1 MNRLTIAWVVA
12 GLFFLAGSAQASVLL
27 YGWNGTDEGWT
38 VTVDSQTSGGSIIG
52 TSPARGITEG
62 TGALE
67 AQGNVN
73 DEGKTSFR
81 LISPVETGSI
91 LQQLAGRT
99 QLVIDAVMVSEDFG
113 GFANFNFGLT
123 ILGKDSDGND
133 FSANATVVEHV
144 GGYNQTRINSNQ
156 GTYTYDYST
165 IAGGSLTAGTA
176 QSVQFRFNFS
186 LAGGLLLN
194 TNPAANDI
202 AIDNFR
208 VVPEPAALSLL
219 GMGGMMLMGRRRRSA

>member
-1 MNRLTIAWVVA
+1 MNRLTIALVA
-12 GLFFLAGSAQASVLL
+12 TGLLCLANSAEASVLL
-27 YGWNGTDEGWT
+27 YGWNGSDEGWT
-38 VTVDSQTSGGSIIG
+38 VTVDSQTNGGSIIG

-73 DEGKTSFR
+73 DEGKSSFR
-81 LISPVETGSI
+81 LISPVETGAV

-99 QLVIDAVMVSEDFG
+99 QLVVDAVIVSEDYG
-113 GFANFNFGLT
+113 GFRNFNFSLT
-123 ILGKDSDGND
+123 ILGKDADGNN
-133 FSANATVVEHV
+133 FSTKATVLEHV
-144 GGYNQTRINSNQ
+144 GGFDQSRINSNQ

-176 QSVQFRFNFS
+176 QSVQFRFDFS
-186 LAGGLLLN
+186 LAGGLNLDDD
-194 TNPAANDI
+194 PAANDV

-208 VVPEPAALSLL
+208 VVPEPAALSVL
-219 GMGGMMLMGRRRRSA
+219 GLGGLVLTGRRRRSA